1 MKIQS
6 KYIFVIGVIAIA
18 TISSCSSK
26 RYGIVKKTFHN
37 VTAHYNGYFNAK
49 QRIDN
54 SVMQSDKSFQDKYD
68 ELLPIF
74 KLVRED
80 DALSKTAKGS
90 NQALDEAIKKASLVI
105 LRHEKSKWIDD
116 CYFEIGRSHFYKKD
130 YFTAA
135 ETFQF
140 TAGKYK
146 GKPVGDVSY
155 IWLIKSYLMLKKFT
169 QAESVINIAL
179 ASETFPKRNIS
190 ELFAVVA
197 WYYVDKKNY
206 PKAIEYL
213 DKSLLVEKDKVLRAR
228 YAYICAQLYEKIED
242 EQKASIR
249 YQQVLKLNPP
259 YEMGFNAKINSA
271 KLVQNASAGSKK
283 SLEKELLKMLADSKN
298 KEYKDQIYYSLALIY
313 EKNDEED
320 KAINALQS
328 STASSLANISQKG
341 KSFYKL
347 ASIFYK
353 NELYESAQIYYDSAS
368 TFLSNTS
375 AEFELANKRK
385 NSLNKLVENLRV
397 IAKEDSLLRLSKMP
411 EKDRIAFVEKTI
423 QKEKEEKA
431 KKEEEEKRNAELAL
445 NNLSRPNNNNAEGG
459 STAANSGTSTWYFY
473 NQNAI
478 GIGATD
484 FIKKYGRRTLE
495 DNWRR
500 ANKESFASINAIA
513 NGEEPGVNTTSE
525 GSSKNDDESIKKRY
539 LANIPLSQAAQA
551 ASTDRIVRAYYN
563 IGQFYR
569 EEIINTPESIKAY
582 QTCLSRFPENKLTP
596 EIYYNLY
603 RLYTSIN
610 NNAQATNYKNK
621 LLREFPNSLMA
632 KVIVDPNFVSD
643 SKAKDKDAQAF
654 YNIIYDEFNAKN
666 YNEVFG
672 HKTKIDSQYAA
683 TSIAPK
689 YYYLYALSI
698 NKTKNI
704 SDFEIALNDLITKYP
719 LSDAASAAREN
730 LRKIAEAKNP
740 STAKP
745 KIEETILYSTEK
757 NAKYNVII
765 SLDLAA
771 TRETKIN
778 LFKFNNV
785 EFSLSKLQINT
796 DLIGEKEQ
804 IISISTFNDVK
815 SAQDYMSALNKKLD
829 EVIKLKPGTYFIS
842 FISDKNFKTL
852 KENKAIQKYL
862 EFYNANYLINE

>member
-1 MKIQS
+1 MRVS
-6 KYIFVIGVIAIA
+6 NKYIFIFAIIAV
-18 TISSCSSK
+18 TGISSCNSK

-54 SVMQSDKSFQDKYD
+54 SVIQSDKSFQDKYD

-74 KLVRED
+74 KLVREE
-80 DALSKTAKGS
+80 DALSKTTKGS

-146 GKPVGDVSY
+146 GKPVGDISY

-169 QAESVINIAL
+169 QAESVINVAL

-213 DKSLLVEKDKVLRAR
+213 EKSLLVEKNKLLRAR

-242 EQKASIR
+242 EQKASLR
-249 YQQVLKLNPP
+249 YQQVLKLSPP

-283 SLEKELLKMLADSKN
+283 SLEKELLKMLSDSKN

-313 EKNDEED
+313 EKNDDED

-328 STASSLANISQKG
+328 SAASSLTNISQKG

-368 TFLSNTS
+368 TFLSKNS
-375 AEFELANKRK
+375 PEFELANKRK
-385 NSLNKLVENLRV
+385 NSLSKLVENLRV

-411 EKDRIAFVEKTI
+411 EKERIAYVEKII
-423 QKEKEEKA
+423 QNEKEEKA
-431 KKEEEEKRNAELAL
+431 KKEAEEKRNAELAL
-445 NNLSRPNNNNAEGG
+445 NNLSRPNNNAEGG
-459 STAANSGTSTWYFY
+459 AGNNTGTSTWYFY

-500 ANKESFASINAIA
+500 ANKESFASVNALA
-513 NGEEPGVNTTSE
+513 NGEDNTSATAAE
-525 GSSKNDDESIKKRY
+525 GSNKNDDESIKKRY
-539 LANIPLSQAAQA
+539 LANIPTSQVAQA
-551 ASTDRIVRAYYN
+551 ASTDRIVKAYYN

-569 EEIINTPESIKAY
+569 EEIINTNESIKAY

-596 EIYYNLY
+596 EIYYNLF
-603 RLYTSIN
+603 RLYSSLN
-610 NNAQATNYKNK
+610 NTTQANNYKNK
-621 LLREFPNSLMA
+621 LISEYPNSLMA
-632 KVIVDPNFVSD
+632 KVVIDPNFVSE
-643 SKAKDKDAQAF
+643 SKAKDKDAQAL
-654 YNIIYDEFNAKN
+654 YNIAYDAYNNKN
-666 YNEVFG
+666 YNEVFSF
-672 HKTKIDSQYAA
+672 KSKIDSNYLG
-683 TSIAPK
+683 TSIGPK

-698 NKTKNI
+698 NKTKSV
-704 SDFEIALNDLITKYP
+704 SDFEIALNDLINRYP
-719 LSDAASAAREN
+719 SSDAASAAREN

-740 STAKP
+740 TAEKP
-745 KIEETILYSTEK
+745 KFEETILYSTEK

-765 SLDLAA
+765 TLDLAQ
-771 TRETKIN
+771 TRETKLN

-785 EFSLSKLQINT
+785 EFSLSRLQINT
-796 DLIGEKEQ
+796 DLIGDKEQ
-804 IISISTFNDVK
+804 VISISTFNDIK
-815 SAQDYMSALNKKLD
+815 SAQDYMLALNKKIE

-842 FISDKNFKTL
+842 FISEKNFKVL
-852 KENKAIQKYL
+852 KENKAIKQYL